1 MTRGAQSMY
10 APPVLTVES
19 PTESPY
25 RASPESEA
33 PPVVDDT
40 LFPAGGAVF
49 FLALG
54 FFATRVFI
62 GLANGRAWLGGAG
75 AFAAV
80 TGAVLALAAA
90 ARLTYEATA
99 LRGRWGAFAGRAL
112 VLAPVAALSLTATVS
127 TTLSHRLQLAALTG
141 LVATVLIAGLRAVAL
156 AASRRQW
163 LALATMAALVAG
175 ESIELFLPVASIA
188 TAPGAA
194 LPRAAESLGRV
205 SEACAFVGI
214 ALALAWSVRRTVAA
228 VGAARTLAFVAMP
241 TAFTA
246 VVLTLPARLPRT
258 TESVARA
265 AFGARFD
272 LAGVSGAGHP
282 SRGALIVYTLLF
294 SGLIAA
300 ASVSL
305 AAQGSD
311 RGAGARR
318 CLAWTSLLLAG
329 FGAVG
334 LAGPVDPLRAVALT
348 LAVLLLEQA
357 VEHD

>member
-1 MTRGAQSMY
+1 MY
-10 APPVLTVES
+10 APPVLTAEAA
-19 PTESPY
+19 TESPY
-25 RASPESEA
+25 RAAPDPEA
-33 PPVVDDT
+33 PPAVDDT

-62 GLANGRAWLGGAG
+62 GLSNGRTGIALAG

-80 TGAVLALAAA
+80 TGALLALAAVV
-90 ARLTYEATA
+90 RFTLEATV
-99 LRGRWGAFAGRAL
+99 LRQRWGAFAGRAL
-112 VLAPVAALSLTATVS
+112 ALAPIVAIAFAAMLATS
-127 TTLSHRLQLAALTG
+127 LSHNLQLAALTG
-141 LVATVLIAGLRAVAL
+141 LMSTVLITGFRAILLAGLR
-156 AASRRQW
+156 RRW
-163 LALATMAALVAG
+163 LALATVVTLVVG
-175 ESIELFLPVASIA
+175 EGIELFLPVASFASTPDASLLRVA
-188 TAPGAA
+188 TV
-194 LPRAAESLGRV
+194 LGRV
-205 SEACAFVGI
+205 SEVCAFVGI
-214 ALALAWSVRRTVAA
+214 GLALVWSIRSTLAA
-228 VGAARTLAFVAMP
+228 VGTARTWMFAAMP
-241 TAFTA
+241 AAFTA

-282 SRGALIVYTLLF
+282 SAGVLMVYTLLF
-294 SGLIAA
+294 AGLVGA

-305 AAQGSD
+305 ASQGND
-311 RGAGARR
+311 RGGGARR
-318 CLAWTSLLLAG
+318 ALAWISLLLAG

-348 LAVLLLEQA
+348 LGMVLLEQA